1 MAVLLIFKFLGR
13 AATPTLVF
21 ICMFSP
27 VHLEYFYIYIVNF
40 RRMASGAFCDEED
53 VLEIWK
59 FRSSLD
65 SDNDPDE

>member
-1 MAVLLIFKFLGR
+1 
-13 AATPTLVF
+13 
-21 ICMFSP
+21 MFSP

-59 FRSSLD
+59 FRSSWD
-65 SDNDPDE
+65 SDNDPDVYLYVMNESEGEFHWKAICIWFT

>member
-1 MAVLLIFKFLGR
+1 
-13 AATPTLVF
+13 
-21 ICMFSP
+21 MFSP

-40 RRMASGAFCDEED
+40 RRTASGAFCDEED

-65 SDNDPDE
+65 SDNDPDVYLYVMNESEDEFH